1 MSKKHSRKNSNS
13 RKHKGPKPPQHRGP
27 SAPHHGKG
35 HKQHHRPSQKSGG
48 GGSLLEGKV
57 QANEKGF
64 GFFIPA
70 DDTHEDAFIPPRL
83 MEGILDGDIVRARV
97 QIDRYKAGKFIVES
111 LELLKRSHNTVVG
124 TLMSETGKTFL
135 RPDDTRLP
143 LALVQKGPI
152 PPVEG
157 QKAVL
162 RITEWPGEGR
172 RIMAGI
178 LEELLGFPG
187 EPGVDI
193 KSVIRKYEWP
203 ESFPLAVMDQVAHF
217 PADPTPQDWEGR
229 MDLRH
234 LQILTIDGKDAK
246 DFDDAISL
254 ERLANGRIRLGVH
267 IADVSHY
274 VSEGSPLDVEAFARS
289 TSLYLAD
296 RVLPM
301 LPQALSDGLCSL
313 REGVP
318 RLTVSAFLT
327 YSAQG
332 KLQGTEFRNTVIQSA
347 RRGIYEEVQA
357 FLDGKASP
365 EVYAKYEA
373 FGGMLRDMVHL
384 SRAIRKDREH
394 KGSLDFDFPEVRA
407 IIENGK
413 IVGVQRKERLETH
426 RLIEDFMVA
435 ANEAVATFLD
445 GKHAPALYR
454 IHEAPEPRDLEDLT
468 TFLDAYHIPHKGLDL
483 STPPGMQKLIKS
495 VQGGPWQAPVS
506 TLSLRSLKL
515 AVYATR
521 NAGHFGLGLDSYCHF
536 TSPIRRYPDLIVHRA
551 IKKARLSSNPVPKDR
566 RLDKMALQTSEQERK
581 AEKAERESQRI
592 LQLRF
597 MEGQVGK
604 TFPGTVRHLT
614 AHGAFVELEP
624 LGIEGFLPMESLT
637 DDLYTF
643 TEASLS
649 LNGKRGGRILIGD
662 KMTVSVANVDMVLQ
676 RMTLTRNYER
686 ASTDPPKP

>member
-1 MSKKHSRKNSNS
+1 MN
-13 RKHKGPKPPQHRGP
+13 
-27 SAPHHGKG
+27 
-35 HKQHHRPSQKSGG
+35 
-48 GGSLLEGKV
+48 
-57 QANEKGF
+57 
-64 GFFIPA
+64 
-70 DDTHEDAFIPPRL
+70 
-83 MEGILDGDIVRARV
+83 GIIDGDLVKADVR
-97 QIDRYKAGKFIVES
+97 IDSYKPGKFIVES
-111 LELLKRSHNTVVG
+111 LELVKRSHNTVVG
-124 TLMSETGKTFL
+124 TLFNEQGQTFL
-135 RPDDTRLP
+135 KPDDTRLP
-143 LALVQKGPI
+143 VAKVEKGPI

-162 RITEWPGEGR
+162 RISQWPGEGR
-172 RIMAGI
+172 RLMAGR

-187 EPGVDI
+187 APGVDI

-203 ESFPLAVMDQVAHF
+203 ESFPQSVMDQVARF
-217 PADPTPQDWEGR
+217 PADPGPEDWEGR

-234 LQILTIDGKDAK
+234 LPILTIDGKDAK

-254 ERLANGRIRLGVH
+254 ERLANGRLRLGVH

-274 VSEGSPLDVEAFARS
+274 VSEGTPLDVEAFARS

-327 YSAQG
+327 YTAQG
-332 KLQGTEFRNTVIQSA
+332 QLQGTEFRNTVIQSG

-357 FLDGKASP
+357 FLDGKATP
-365 EVYAKYEA
+365 EIKSKYEPFA
-373 FGGMLRDMVHL
+373 ATLQDMLHL
-384 SRAIRKDREH
+384 SRAIRKERER

-413 IVGVQRKERLETH
+413 IVGVQQKERLETH
-426 RLIEDFMVA
+426 RLIEDFMVS

-445 GKHAPALYR
+445 GKNFPTLYR
-454 IHEAPEPRDLEDLT
+454 IHEPPEARDLEDLT

-483 STPPGMQKLIKS
+483 STPQGMQKLIRS

-536 TSPIRRYPDLIVHRA
+536 TSPIRRYPDLIVHRSL
-551 IKKARLSSNPVPKDR
+551 KKARLQSTPPPKSR
-566 RLDKMALQTSEQERK
+566 HLDKMALQTSEQERK

-597 MEGQVGK
+597 MEGQVGR

-614 AHGAFVELEP
+614 AHGAFVELEA
-624 LGIEGFLPMESLT
+624 LGVEGFLPMESLT

-643 TEASLS
+643 NEGSLS
-649 LNGKRGGRILIGD
+649 LNGKRSRRILIGD

-676 RMTLTRNYER
+676 RMTLTRIYER
-686 ASTDPPKP
+686 ESTNTPKP

>member
-1 MSKKHSRKNSNS
+1 MSRKRSHKNSSKKKGPSSSHHSKGPQGHSS
-13 RKHKGPKPPQHRGP
+13 RHKGGR
-27 SAPHHGKG
+27 S
-35 HKQHHRPSQKSGG
+35 SGG
-48 GGSLLEGKV
+48 QRKKGALSLDGKV

-64 GFFIPA
+64 GFFIPENGS
-70 DDTHEDAFIPPRL
+70 EDAFIPPRL
-83 MEGILDGDIVRARV
+83 MNGILNGDLVKAAVIP
-97 QIDRYKAGKFIVES
+97 DPYKIGKWLVDS
-111 LELLKRSHNTVVG
+111 LELVKHSQNTVVG
-124 TLMSETGKTFL
+124 TLLFEGTQIFL
-135 RPDDTRLP
+135 KPDDTRLP
-143 LALVQKGPI
+143 MALVQKGAI

-162 RITEWPGEGR
+162 RVNEWPGEGR
-172 RIMAGI
+172 RLMAGT

-187 EPGVDI
+187 DPGVDI

-203 ESFPLAVMDQVAHF
+203 ESFPAPVMNQVSRL
-217 PADPTPQDWEGR
+217 PADPGPEDWEGR

-234 LQILTIDGKDAK
+234 IPILTIDGKDAK

-254 ERLANGRIRLGVH
+254 EKLSNGRWRLGVH

-274 VSEGSPLDVEAFARS
+274 VTEDSPLDKEAVARS

-327 YSAQG
+327 YNPQG
-332 KLQGTEFRNTVIQSA
+332 QLQGTEFRNTVIQSG
-347 RRGIYEEVQA
+347 RRGIYEEVQTV
-357 FLDGKASP
+357 LDNNATP
-365 EVYAKYEA
+365 EIREKYLP
-373 FGGMLRDMVHL
+373 FRDMLKDMVIL
-384 SRAIRKDREH
+384 SRAIRKERER

-407 IIENGK
+407 VIENGK
-413 IVGVQRKERLETH
+413 VTGIQKKARLETH

-445 GKHAPALYR
+445 EQKAPALYR
-454 IHEAPEPRDLEDLT
+454 IHEPPEKRDLEDLT
-468 TFLDAYHIPHKGLDL
+468 AFLDAYHLPHKGWDMT
-483 STPPGMQKLIKS
+483 TPPGMQKLIRS
-495 VQGGPWQAPVS
+495 VLNGPWQAPVS
-506 TLSLRSLKL
+506 SLALRSLKL

-521 NAGHFGLGLDSYCHF
+521 NSGHFGLGLDSYCHF

-551 IKKARLSSNPVPKDR
+551 LKKARHKQAHPPKAKGYEK
-566 RLDKMALQTSEQERK
+566 LALHTSEQERK
-581 AEKAERESQRI
+581 AEKAERESQKI

-597 MEGQVGK
+597 MEGQIDK
-604 TFPGTVRHLT
+604 TFPGTIRHLT

-624 LGIEGFLPMESLT
+624 LGVEGFLPMENLT

-643 TEASLS
+643 DERTLS
-649 LNGKRGGRILIGD
+649 LNGKKGRKLLIGD
-662 KMTVSVANVDMVLQ
+662 KMTVTVFTVDMTLQ

-686 ASTDPPKP
+686 ESSNTSKP